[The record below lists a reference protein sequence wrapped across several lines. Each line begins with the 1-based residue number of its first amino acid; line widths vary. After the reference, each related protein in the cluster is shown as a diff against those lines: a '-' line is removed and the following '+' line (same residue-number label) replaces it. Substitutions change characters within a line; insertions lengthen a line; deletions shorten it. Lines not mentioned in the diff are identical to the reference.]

1 MCGNSPSYSG
11 RSCSGLVGLVSGNC
25 RTRGGRSQ
33 GSASPHGER
42 VPVPSP
48 SIDWLGMSSG
58 LMSISYAFDAVLGT
72 DRGGADSG
80 RCPNTI
86 SRASVT
92 LPFPSAPRPSEQAPR
107 DAHSVR
113 MCGVSRGSYTLRR
126 GCACGSGDG
135 SAVSVRESAAKASDR
150 APRQRHAPLGAPR
163 QPRHGLASPPR
174 ATLRAGRARP
184 RCVPAVWRWGLC
196 GRGGGA

>member
-1 MCGNSPSYSG
+1 M
-11 RSCSGLVGLVSGNC
+11 VLVSGPQ
-25 RTRGGRSQ
+25 T
-33 GSASPHGER
+33 A
-42 VPVPSP
+42 VPSP
-48 SIDWLGMSSG
+48 SIDWLGMFSG

-126 GCACGSGDG
+126 GCVCGSGG
-135 SAVSVRESAAKASDR
+135 VA
-150 APRQRHAPLGAPR
+150 LGAV
-163 QPRHGLASPPR
+163 
-174 ATLRAGRARP
+174 RARGAEGDAFYGKAGFVNGPLSP
-184 RCVPAVWRWGLC
+184 RPWDTIGTPQ
-196 GRGGGA
+196 GRHRR

>member
-1 MCGNSPSYSG
+1 MS
-11 RSCSGLVGLVSGNC
+11 
-25 RTRGGRSQ
+25 
-33 GSASPHGER
+33 
-42 VPVPSP
+42 VPSP

-126 GCACGSGDG
+126 GCVCGSGGG

-150 APRQRHAPLGAPR
+150 APRQRRAPLGAPR
-163 QPRHGLASPPR
+163 QPRHGLASPSRASLTLSRTELNTLPR
-174 ATLRAGRARP
+174 ASRTSEPSAARM
-184 RCVPAVWRWGLC
+184 RV
-196 GRGGGA
+196 

>member
-1 MCGNSPSYSG
+1 
-11 RSCSGLVGLVSGNC
+11 
-25 RTRGGRSQ
+25 
-33 GSASPHGER
+33 
-42 VPVPSP
+42 
-48 SIDWLGMSSG
+48 
-58 LMSISYAFDAVLGT
+58 MSISYAFDAVLGT

-126 GCACGSGDG
+126 GCVCGSGGG

-184 RCVPAVWRWGLC
+184 RRVPAAWRWGLC
-196 GRGGGA
+196 GRGGAEWNAFLESADGDPHRSGASFSFLNGPLSPQPWDTIGTPQGRHRR